1 MSVQNLNQTF
11 QTPLLGQPDLS
22 YNFNT
27 KSALINP
34 DSVATKLMVGQAVK
48 LIAGAVPGLLVDQAA
63 SAEEPYGVIVYQL
76 KKNTY
81 AAGNRI
87 EIACKGNVL
96 YLESAAAITRGATVE
111 NVPSGAYPVV
121 QTKASGAGLGI
132 CLDQASAAGQLV
144 RIEIDPS
151 AA

>member
-1 MSVQNLNQTF
+1 MSFQNLNQTF

-27 KSALINP
+27 KSVVINP

-48 LIAGAVPGLLVDQAA
+48 LIAGASPVILVDQAA
-63 SAEEPYGVIVYQL
+63 SAEQPFGVILYQL

-87 EIACKGNVL
+87 EIACKGNVI
-96 YLESAAAITRGATVE
+96 YLEAAAAITRGAIVE
-111 NVPSGAYPVV
+111 NVPGGTAPVV
-121 QTKASGAGLGI
+121 QTKASGARLGI
-132 CLDQASAAGQLV
+132 ALDQAAAAGDLI
-144 RIEIDPS
+144 RIEIDPG